1 MFSILS
7 ANSKF
12 ARMSPRPRRLP
23 DSAILDAAAK
33 VVNRTGPE
41 RFTLADVGGEV
52 GLSAATLVQ
61 RFGSKRAL
69 LLAMLEQT
77 ISVVDESFEAS
88 FANTASPLEGLYAAA
103 VERTSHFDT
112 PESLANRLAFVLLE
126 INDPEFHALAV
137 ESARKT
143 MRAYKVML
151 DNAIDVGELSN
162 SITDTQALAESIHAM
177 TIGSL
182 MMWAITREGPKPQ
195 ARRDLD
201 NLLRPF
207 KRTLHRSHTNHDTR
221 GAKLKASAP
230 AIAD

>member
-1 MFSILS
+1 
-7 ANSKF
+7 
-12 ARMSPRPRRLP
+12 MSPRPRRLP

-77 ISVVDESFEAS
+77 ISLLDENFEAA
-88 FANTASPLEGLYAAA
+88 FANTGSPLEGLYAAA
-103 VERTSHFDT
+103 VGRTSQFDA

-126 INDPEFHALAV
+126 MNDPEFHSLAV
-137 ESARKT
+137 ESSRKAVN
-143 MRAYKVML
+143 AYKIML
-151 DNAIDVGELSN
+151 DNASDVGELSN
-162 SITDTQALAESIHAM
+162 AGADTQALAESIHAM
-177 TIGSL
+177 TLGSL
-182 MMWAITREGPKPQ
+182 MMWAITREGDRPPT
-195 ARRDLD
+195 RRDLD

-207 KRTLHRSHTNHDTR
+207 KSAPNRAAATRDTH
-221 GAKLKASAP
+221 GPKLKASAP
-230 AIAD
+230 AC

>member
-1 MFSILS
+1 
-7 ANSKF
+7 
-12 ARMSPRPRRLP
+12 MSPRPRRLP

-77 ISVVDESFEAS
+77 VSLVDESFEAS
-88 FANTASPLEGLYAAA
+88 FANSESPLKGLYAAA
-103 VERTSHFDT
+103 VQRSAQFDS
-112 PESLANRLAFVLLE
+112 PESLANRFAFVLLE
-126 INDPEFHALAV
+126 INDSEFHAVAV

-143 MRAYKVML
+143 ISAYKIML
-151 DNAIDVGELSN
+151 DNAVEVGELSDAV
-162 SITDTQALAESIHAM
+162 TDTRGLAESIHAM
-177 TIGSL
+177 TVGSL
-182 MMWAITREGPKPQ
+182 VMWAITREGPKPPT
-195 ARRDLD
+195 RRDLD

-207 KRTLHRSHTNHDTR
+207 KRTSHRATTHHDAPVPKHKT
-221 GAKLKASAP
+221 SAP
-230 AIAD
+230 ALAD

>member
-1 MFSILS
+1 
-7 ANSKF
+7 
-12 ARMSPRPRRLP
+12 MSPRPRRLP

-77 ISVVDESFEAS
+77 LTVVDESFEAS
-88 FANTASPLEGLYAAA
+88 LANTESPLEGLYAAA
-103 VERTSHFDT
+103 VERTSHFET

-137 ESARKT
+137 ESTRKSVNG
-143 MRAYKVML
+143 YKLML
-151 DNAIDVGELSN
+151 DNAVDIGELSVPGA
-162 SITDTQALAESIHAM
+162 DTQALAESIHAL

-182 MMWAITREGPKPQ
+182 MMWAITREGPRPQ
-195 ARRDLD
+195 VRRDLD

-207 KRTLHRSHTNHDTR
+207 KRVVHRSPSSHDTH
-221 GAKLKASAP
+221 GAKASAP

>member
-1 MFSILS
+1 
-7 ANSKF
+7 
-12 ARMSPRPRRLP
+12 MSPRPRRLP

-77 ISVVDESFEAS
+77 VNLVDENFEAA
-88 FANTASPLEGLYAAA
+88 FANTESPLEGLYAAA
-103 VERTSHFDT
+103 HQRMSQFDG

-126 INDPEFHALAV
+126 MNDPEFHALAV
-137 ESARKT
+137 ESARKAVN
-143 MRAYKVML
+143 AYKLML
-151 DNAIDVGELSN
+151 DNALDAGELSN
-162 SITDTQALAESIHAM
+162 AGDTQALAESIHAM
-177 TIGSL
+177 TLGSL
-182 MMWAITREGPKPQ
+182 MMWAITRAGGKPSIK
-195 ARRDLD
+195 RDLD

-207 KRTLHRSHTNHDTR
+207 KRVHRTTNNDAH
-221 GAKLKASAP
+221 GPKLKTSVP
-230 AIAD
+230 VLAD

>member
-1 MFSILS
+1 
-7 ANSKF
+7 
-12 ARMSPRPRRLP
+12 MSPRPRRLP

-77 ISVVDESFEAS
+77 VSLIDENFEAA
-88 FANTASPLEGLYAAA
+88 FAKSESPIEGLYAAA
-103 VERTSHFDT
+103 LGRTSQYDG
-112 PESLANRLAFVLLE
+112 PESLANRFAFVLLE
-126 INDPEFHALAV
+126 MNDPEFHALAV
-137 ESARKT
+137 ESARKAVK
-143 MRAYKVML
+143 AYKTML

-162 SITDTQALAESIHAM
+162 SVSDTQALAESIHAM
-177 TIGSL
+177 TMGSL
-182 MMWAITREGPKPQ
+182 MMWAITRQGTRPPT
-195 ARRDLD
+195 RRDLD

-207 KRTLHRSHTNHDTR
+207 KRVAQRATTHRDAPGPKH
-221 GAKLKASAP
+221 KASAP
-230 AIAD
+230 ALAD